1 MKRLCPPKMRAKH
14 SYGREQKWTPR
25 IFSEKIKENA

>member
-1 MKRLCPPKMRAKH
+1 MPSKNMRAKH
-14 SYGREQKWTPR
+14 GYGREQKWTPR